1 MHAETRCA
9 TEHATPRTPPR
20 TSPHVL
26 PHALLNHPFHR
37 GSWKHL

>member
-1 MHAETRCA
+1 MH
-9 TEHATPRTPPR
+9 TESPRSTE
-20 TSPHVL
+20 HVL